1 MDWIVPENKLD
12 IVERAIIDSGL
23 RQNLCI
29 KGGPWTDITLVL
41 VHLLRRIV
49 LAEKDARVIVLS
61 FNNLTMELY
70 RKAIHEIG
78 LKADTATYHKF
89 KRTPINYDYILC
101 DNVQNISFSTFN
113 SIRNYASY
121 LIITIDPYIKLFETD
136 PITSEPTL
144 SLNEIENVFASKIF
158 ELIPRN
164 DSLFLCKIV
173 SRILGVNPVLKF
185 SSLSKVDSQIHI
197 CKAITE
203 IEELRYIISKSKR
216 CLSCGYSCV
225 ILLPTHHLILSFFQN
240 LLLLEDKQPWIVKSD
255 KWGKTDYSALNN
267 YLDLIGVPF
276 QFLGNDSGDLPNY
289 CDKISI
295 MSYFSSQGLKFDHVF
310 IPNMNS
316 DTFINS
322 NDLISRNA
330 FALAI
335 TRGRYISIT
344 HYGERHAFLNEIE
357 RDCCQIDIHE
367 TLSDNS
373 LKIIKGF

>member
-49 LAEKDARVIVLS
+49 LAEKEARVIVLS

-70 RKAIHEIG
+70 RKAIHEVG
-78 LKADTATYHKF
+78 LKVDTATYHQF
-89 KRTPINYDYILC
+89 KRTPISYDYIIC
-101 DNVQNISFSTFN
+101 DNVQNISFGTFN
-113 SIRNYASY
+113 FIKNYASY
-121 LIITIDPYIKLFETD
+121 LIITVDPYIKLFKTD
-136 PITSEPTL
+136 SITSEPTL
-144 SLNEIENVFASKIF
+144 SLNEIENVFESRIF

-164 DSLFLCKIV
+164 SSPFLCRIASK
-173 SRILGVNPVLKF
+173 ILGMNPVLKF
-185 SSLSKVDSQIHI
+185 SNLSKVDSQINI

-203 IEELRYIISKSKR
+203 IEELRYVISMSKR
-216 CLSCGYSCV
+216 CLSCGYSCG

-240 LLLLEDKQPWIVKSD
+240 LLLLEDKQPWIVKSN

-267 YLDLIGVPF
+267 YLDKIDVPF
-276 QFLGNDSGDLPNY
+276 QFLGNDSGDLSNY
-289 CDKISI
+289 CDKISVL
-295 MSYFSSQGLKFDHVF
+295 SYFSSQGLKFDYVF

-316 DTFINS
+316 NMFINS
-322 NDLISRNA
+322 NNLISRNA

-335 TRGRYISIT
+335 TRGRYSLFIT
-344 HYGERHAFLNEIE
+344 HSAERHDFLNEIE
-357 RDCCQIDIHE
+357 QDCCQIDIHKV
-367 TLSDNS
+367 LSVNS
-373 LKIIKGF
+373 LNVI